1 MASGPKGPRLETGC
15 GTQDTA
21 PERVHKSETR
31 GAISRQLTTE
41 LNELMRKAT
50 RHLGLR
56 EWAEWAGVEGN
67 ETASVYYY
75 YYDLGAVDHDTYN
88 WKVHRLDWAA
98 VNRG

>member
-1 MASGPKGPRLETGC
+1 MGC

-21 PERVHKSETR
+21 PACAYKSETR

-56 EWAEWAGVEGN
+56 ELAERAGVEGN

-75 YYDLGAVDHDTYN
+75 YDLGVAVDHDIYI
-88 WKVHRLDWAA
+88 W
-98 VNRG
+98 